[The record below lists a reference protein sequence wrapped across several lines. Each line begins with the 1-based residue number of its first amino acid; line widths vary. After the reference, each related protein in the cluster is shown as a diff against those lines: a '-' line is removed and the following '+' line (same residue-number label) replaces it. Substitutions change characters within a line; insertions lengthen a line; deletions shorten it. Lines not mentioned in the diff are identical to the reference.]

1 MQQFS
6 LCFGRVKKDCLKF
19 IKSQET
25 KADKFKNKERMI
37 KSFLIPL
44 CFWISKKADKKKPYF
59 VGLAGGQG
67 TGKTTISSLIRI
79 ILTKYFKLNV
89 FRISIDD
96 FYKTRKE
103 RINLSK
109 RVHPMLLTRGVP
121 GTHDINMMLNF
132 FKKSK
137 SKKFNRLKLPTFN
150 KAIDDRYNKKKWY
163 DLKKRPDV
171 IIFEGWCVG
180 AKSEKNN
187 TLKKTINSLEKAKDQ
202 KKLVGSAIRQINK
215 EVRKLWAHRKG
226 YLDNF
231 KKQENKLNS
240 NEKSI
245 KNLKS
250 QVTGVDDKLG
260 SLNEKIQLAEDLQLK
275 ITLLTNELNKQ
286 KKVIEE
292 NEQALG
298 AIDQYRIQN
307 NQKITEVL
315 NRLNNL
321 SRELEDI
328 ESDLNALNPSGGN
341 NE

>member
-1 MQQFS
+1 MKQFS
-6 LCFGRVKKDCLKF
+6 LCFDKVKKDCLKF

-37 KSFLIPL
+37 KLFLIPL
-44 CFWISKKADKKKPYF
+44 CFWISKKAEKKKPYF

-137 SKKFNRLKLPTFN
+137 SKKFNGLKLPTFN
-150 KAIDDRYNKKKWY
+150 KAIDDRHNKKKWY

-202 KKLVGSAIRQINK
+202 KQIWRKYVNNQLKSKYKNLYSQLNCLVYLKAKNFSLLQKWRLKQ
-215 EVRKLWAHRKG
+215 ERKLWVQSKVKSKIMSRG
-226 YLDNF
+226 DVLNF
-231 KKQENKLNS
+231 MQTYQRITQNMFRNMPKYASVIFNLNS
-240 NEKSI
+240 NHQIKSA
-245 KNLKS
+245 
-250 QVTGVDDKLG
+250 VY
-260 SLNEKIQLAEDLQLK
+260 
-275 ITLLTNELNKQ
+275 
-286 KKVIEE
+286 KK
-292 NEQALG
+292 
-298 AIDQYRIQN
+298 
-307 NQKITEVL
+307 K
-315 NRLNNL
+315 
-321 SRELEDI
+321 
-328 ESDLNALNPSGGN
+328 
-341 NE
+341 

>member
-1 MQQFS
+1 MQGYN
-6 LCFGRVKKDCLKF
+6 LCFGKVKKDCLKF

-25 KADKFKNKERMI
+25 KADKFKNKEKMI

-44 CFWISKKADKKKPYF
+44 CFWINKKAENKRPYF

-132 FKKSK
+132 FKNSK
-137 SKKFNRLKLPTFN
+137 SKKFKRLKLPTFN
-150 KAIDDRYNKKKWY
+150 KAIDDRFNKKKWY

-187 TLKKTINSLEKAKDQ
+187 TLKKTINSMEKAKDQ
-202 KKLVGSAIRQINK
+202 KQVWRKYVNNQLKSNYKKLYSQLNCLVFLKAKNFGLLQKWRMKQ
-215 EVRKLWAHRKG
+215 ERKLWAKSKVKSKIMSREDV
-226 YLDNF
+226 LNF
-231 KKQENKLNS
+231 MQTYQRITQNMFRNMPKYASIIFNLNS
-240 NEKSI
+240 NHQIKSA
-245 KNLKS
+245 
-250 QVTGVDDKLG
+250 VY
-260 SLNEKIQLAEDLQLK
+260 
-275 ITLLTNELNKQ
+275 
-286 KKVIEE
+286 KK
-292 NEQALG
+292 
-298 AIDQYRIQN
+298 
-307 NQKITEVL
+307 K
-315 NRLNNL
+315 
-321 SRELEDI
+321 
-328 ESDLNALNPSGGN
+328 
-341 NE
+341 

>member
-1 MQQFS
+1 MQKFS
-6 LCFGRVKKDCLKF
+6 LCFGKVKKDCLKF

-44 CFWISKKADKKKPYF
+44 CFWISKKAEKKRPYF
-59 VGLAGGQG
+59 IGLAGGQG

-137 SKKFNRLKLPTFN
+137 IKKFKRFKLPTFN
-150 KAIDDRYNKKKWY
+150 KAIDDRYNKNKWY
-163 DLKKRPDV
+163 DLKMKPDV

-180 AKSEKNN
+180 AKSEKSIS
-187 TLKKTINSLEKAKDQ
+187 LKKTINSMEKLKDKKQVWRKYVNDQLKSKYRKLYSQLNCLIYLKAKNFSLLQ
-202 KKLVGSAIRQINK
+202 KWRLKQ
-215 EVRKLWAHRKG
+215 ERKLWVQSKVKSKIMSRG
-226 YLDNF
+226 DVLNF
-231 KKQENKLNS
+231 MQTYQRITQNMFRNMPKYASVIFNLNS
-240 NEKSI
+240 NHQIKSA
-245 KNLKS
+245 
-250 QVTGVDDKLG
+250 VY
-260 SLNEKIQLAEDLQLK
+260 
-275 ITLLTNELNKQ
+275 
-286 KKVIEE
+286 KK
-292 NEQALG
+292 
-298 AIDQYRIQN
+298 
-307 NQKITEVL
+307 
-315 NRLNNL
+315 
-321 SRELEDI
+321 
-328 ESDLNALNPSGGN
+328 
-341 NE
+341 